1 MSHRATAPAAPAG
14 GGQDDG
20 AAVPAR
26 QWWAVAVAVLAQT
39 LVLLDN
45 TVLNVAMET
54 LADPVRG
61 LGASSADL
69 AWANASYSLVFAA
82 GSFTGGALADRYGP
96 RRILVAGLVLL
107 AATSVLAAFS
117 PGATELIVTRGL
129 MGAGGA
135 LITPATLAIVTRG
148 TAPARRTRAIAVWAS
163 AGGAAVALGPVVG
176 GALLT
181 RFWWGSVFLVNLPV
195 AAVCLAGAGLLV
207 PELRY
212 AEHRVLDASALALS
226 VLGLGLVVY
235 GVIRGGRP
243 AGWTSPAALLP
254 IAAGLALLAVLVM
267 TQRRRETPGFDV
279 RLFTEAR
286 FAGGSVTLLLL
297 FCGLAGQLFTCAFYL
312 QGVHGL
318 SALAAGGVMAAAAG
332 GIVLG
337 NQVSPALSRLLTVR
351 WCAVAGILLAGG
363 TFGGFVFFTAD
374 TPVAWIAGDL
384 FAQGA
389 GIGLVVAPMTAE
401 MMAALPQRYTGA
413 GAAVA
418 AATRPV
424 GSTLGVAVL
433 GSVLATAYRG
443 TIRPALDGL
452 APGPRERALD
462 SAEATRAVAR
472 TLDRPDLLAAA
483 DRAYLHAM
491 YVTAAWTA
499 LLSLAGALL
508 VIGYFRPR
516 PSKTEAGSGYGSAPP
531 ADRAHRG

>member
-1 MSHRATAPAAPAG
+1 MRHRPAVPAG
-14 GGQDDG
+14 GEGR
-20 AAVPAR
+20 AVATSVR
-26 QWWAVAVAVLAQT
+26 QWWTVAVAVLAQT

-54 LADPVRG
+54 LADPVHG

-82 GSFTGGALADRYGP
+82 GSFAGGALADRYGP
-96 RRILVAGLVLL
+96 RRILVTGLVLL
-107 AATSVLAAFS
+107 AGASTLAAFS
-117 PGATELIVTRGL
+117 AGATELTVTRGF

-135 LITPATLAIVTRG
+135 LITPATLAIVTRAG
-148 TAPARRTRAIAVWAS
+148 APADRTRAIAVWAS

-195 AAVCLAGAGLLV
+195 VAVCLLGVWLLV
-207 PELRY
+207 PGLRY
-212 AEHRVLDASALALS
+212 TERRVLDPLGLALS

-243 AGWTSPAALLP
+243 AGWSSPATLLP
-254 IAAGLALLAVLVM
+254 IAVGLALLATFVM
-267 TQRRRETPGFDV
+267 SQSRRAAPGFDV
-279 RLFTEAR
+279 RLFTEPR
-286 FAGGSVTLLLL
+286 FAGGTVTLLLL
-297 FCGLAGQLFTCAFYL
+297 FFGLAGQLFYCAFYL

-318 SALAAGGVMAAAAG
+318 STLAAGAVMSAAAG

-337 NQVSPALSRLLTVR
+337 NQISPTVSRLLTVR
-351 WCAVAGILLAGG
+351 WCAVAGILLSSL
-363 TFGGFVFFTAD
+363 TFGGYLFFDAG
-374 TPVAWIAGDL
+374 TPVAWIAGML
-384 FAQGA
+384 FAQGT

-401 MMAALPQRYTGA
+401 MMACLPPRYTGA
-413 GAAVA
+413 GAAINA
-418 AATRPV
+418 AARPV

-433 GSVLATAYRG
+433 GSLLATAYRG
-443 TIRPALDGL
+443 AIRPSLTEL
-452 APGPRERALD
+452 PPGPREKALD

-472 TLDRPDLLAAA
+472 SLNHPDLLAAA
-483 DRAYLHAM
+483 NRAYLHAM

-499 LLSLAGALL
+499 LLSLAGAVL

-516 PSKTEAGSGYGSAPP
+516 PSTTEAGSGYGAAPSS
-531 ADRAHRG
+531 DRAHRG

>member
-1 MSHRATAPAAPAG
+1 MTHRSTRP
-14 GGQDDG
+14 
-20 AAVPAR
+20 
-26 QWWAVAVAVLAQT
+26 WWTVAVAVLAQT

-61 LGASSADL
+61 LGASSAEL

-82 GSFTGGALADRYGP
+82 GSFAGGALADRYGP
-96 RRILVAGLVLL
+96 RRTLTAGLLLL
-107 AATSVLAAFS
+107 AVASTLAAFS
-117 PGATELIVTRGL
+117 PGATELIVTRGF
-129 MGAGGA
+129 MGVGGA
-135 LITPATLAIVTRG
+135 LITPATLALVTRG
-148 TAPARRTRAIAVWAS
+148 TAPAHRTRAIAVWAS

-195 AAVCLAGAGLLV
+195 VAVCLAGVALLV

-212 AEHRVLDASALALS
+212 AERRVLDPAALLLS

-235 GVIRGGRP
+235 GVIQGGRP
-243 AGWTSPAALLP
+243 SGWASPAALLP
-254 IAAGLALLAVLVM
+254 LVAGLALLAVFVT
-267 TQRRRETPGFDV
+267 TQSRREVPGFDV
-279 RLFTEAR
+279 RLFTEPR

-297 FCGLAGQLFTCAFYL
+297 FFGLAGQLFYCAFYL

-318 SALAAGGVMAAAAG
+318 SALAAGAVMASAAG

-337 NQVSPALSRLLTVR
+337 NQISPGLARLLTVR
-351 WCAVAGILLAGG
+351 WCAVAGVLLSSA
-363 TFGGFVFFTAD
+363 TFGAYVFFDAD
-374 TPVAWIAGDL
+374 TPVAAIAAVL
-384 FAQGA
+384 LAQGA

-401 MMAALPQRYTGA
+401 MMAVLPARYTGA
-413 GAAVA
+413 GAAIS

-443 TIRPALDGL
+443 EIRPALDGL
-452 APGPRERALD
+452 APGARDRALD
-462 SAEATRAVAR
+462 SAEATRAVAAS
-472 TLDRPDLLAAA
+472 LHRPDLLAAA
-483 DRAYLHAM
+483 DRAYLHAL
-491 YVTAAWTA
+491 YVTATWTA
-499 LLSLAGALL
+499 LLSLAGAVL

-516 PSKTEAGSGYGSAPP
+516 PSPTEAGSGYGSAPP

>member
-1 MSHRATAPAAPAG
+1 MSHRPAASAAAG
-14 GGQDDG
+14 DEGRAV
-20 AAVPAR
+20 AASAR
-26 QWWAVAVAVLAQT
+26 QWWTVAVAVLAQT

-54 LADPVRG
+54 LADPVHG
-61 LGASSADL
+61 LGASAADL

-82 GSFTGGALADRYGP
+82 GSFAGGALADRYGP
-96 RRILVAGLVLL
+96 RRTLVAGLTLL
-107 AATSVLAAFS
+107 ACASALAAFS
-117 PGATELIVTRGL
+117 DGATELIVTRGF

-148 TAPARRTRAIAVWAS
+148 TAPADRTRAIAVWAS

-195 AAVCLAGAGLLV
+195 VALCLVGVALLV
-207 PELRY
+207 PGLRY
-212 AEHRVLDASALALS
+212 AERRVLDPLGLALS

-243 AGWTSPAALLP
+243 SGWTSPAALLP
-254 IAAGLALLAVLVM
+254 MALGLVLLAAFVVS
-267 TQRRRETPGFDV
+267 QSRRAVPGFDV

-297 FCGLAGQLFTCAFYL
+297 FFGLAGQLFYCAFYL

-318 SALAAGGVMAAAAG
+318 STLAAGAVMSAAAG

-351 WCAVAGILLAGG
+351 WCAVAGILLSSA
-363 TFGGFVFFTAD
+363 TFGGYLLFDAD
-374 TPVAWIAGDL
+374 TPVAWIAGTL
-384 FAQGA
+384 FAQGV

-401 MMAALPQRYTGA
+401 MMAALPPRYTGA
-413 GAAVA
+413 GAAINA
-418 AATRPV
+418 AARPV

-443 TIRPALDGL
+443 AVRPALTEL
-452 APGPRERALD
+452 PPGPREKALD
-462 SAEATRAVAR
+462 SAEAARAVAR
-472 TLDRPDLLAAA
+472 SLNRPELLAAA

-499 LLSLAGALL
+499 LLSLAGAVL

-516 PSKTEAGSGYGSAPP
+516 PSTTEAASGYGAAPSSN
-531 ADRAHRG
+531 RAHRG